1 MFETLARENIKYNF
15 KNIDYDIEVKIS
27 AHVASDVV
35 ATSHV
40 GLILVET
47 SQTMLRRHHDV
58 ATGTSIRQ
66 TYLRRLCAVSLVRKW
81 NRPIWDVVAMYQ
93 LVPMWDWSA

>member
-58 ATGTSIRQ
+58 ATGTSMRQ
-66 TYLRRLCAVSLVRKW
+66 TYLRRLSDVSLVCK
-81 NRPIWDVVAMYQ
+81 
-93 LVPMWDWSA
+93 